1 MDIEKAEYEAFH
13 SIAEKTLNRFRIMV
27 IEFHDLDQ
35 MWSLPFFGIMNR
47 VFEKILQSHSCVHI
61 HPNNIANTQKLNG
74 IETVQAM
81 EFTFLRNDR
90 ISEPSYQTEF
100 PHKFDRDNDAKESTV
115 VLPTSWYH
123 H

>member
-1 MDIEKAEYEAFH
+1 
-13 SIAEKTLNRFRIMV
+13 
-27 IEFHDLDQ
+27 

-90 ISEPSYQTEF
+90 INGENYQTKF
-100 PHKFDRDNDAKESTV
+100 PHSLDRDNEAEEPTV
-115 VLPTSWYH
+115 VLPASWYH
-123 H
+123 I